1 MRDYHLHT
9 SLCKHATGEMD
20 EYVEAA
26 IERGITEICFTEH
39 APLPEGEDSEHRME
53 PGEVESYL
61 EQIVILNR
69 KYREISIL
77 AGIEVDY
84 VVGFE
89 DYFEDF
95 ISSYYFDL
103 VIMSVH
109 LIKKWSDQQWVFD
122 YEYSAE
128 TLPQQYNDY
137 FDAVLR
143 GVKTGLFDVVGHLDL
158 IKRPGYP
165 ALYINHRKVGNI
177 LDAVKKQG
185 MCVELNTSG
194 LRKPIN
200 ETYPSLDI
208 VKLAVKRDI
217 PLTLA
222 SDAHRP
228 EHVGYQFDWLV
239 NRLFQ
244 FPNIKLAQYRKR
256 NYTSHTLVQ
265 PSTEETF

>member
-9 SLCKHATGEMD
+9 TLCKHASGEME

-26 IERGITEICFTEH
+26 IERGITEISFTEH
-39 APLPEGEDSEHRME
+39 APLPEGEDPDHRMAPE
-53 PGEVESYL
+53 EVEFYL
-61 EQIVILNR
+61 EQIAILNR

-77 AGIEVDY
+77 YGIEIDY
-84 VVGFE
+84 VEGFE
-89 DYFEDF
+89 SYFEDF
-95 ISSYYFDL
+95 ISSYHFDL

-109 LIKKWSDQQWVFD
+109 LIKKWSDQQWVFN
-122 YEYSAE
+122 YEYTEE
-128 TLPQQYNDY
+128 TLPRLYGDY

-143 GVKTGLFDVVGHLDL
+143 GIKTGLFDVVGHLDL

-165 ALYINHRKVGNI
+165 ALYINHRKIGNI

-185 MCVELNTSG
+185 MSLELNTSG

-217 PLTLA
+217 PHTLA

-228 EHVGYQFDWLV
+228 EHVGYRFDWLL

-244 FPNIKLAQYRKR
+244 FPGIKLAQYRKR
-256 NYTSHTLVQ
+256 NCISHTLVQ
-265 PSTEETF
+265 PGTEDTF